1 MFKNL
6 RIGTKIALSISI
18 MMILI
23 FVAFTTISVTKTRE
37 AAQRQASHLAGEMAG
52 KYGNEVKGTIE
63 KALDASWAGAAAMV
77 SMSGFGQNLDREMVN
92 NFIKD
97 LTTSDSIFF
106 GTQIVLEPNALD
118 GRDSEYAGNP
128 KYGPNGEYGQYGWFQ
143 DGQWKLAEMHKN
155 DPNNTRAWYMIPR
168 DTKKAVLTEPY
179 TTDVVPEVMATV
191 SVPILKNN
199 KFIGVVG
206 IDFVLGS
213 FEKMVAKIHPY
224 GTGYAFIAS
233 HKGYCVAHPDKEL
246 VGKNITEA
254 FPEEDRRAI
263 SAAVENGE
271 TFQKVIISPLDGKEY
286 LFTFEPIMISGTP
299 TPWAMGL
306 ALPTDKI
313 FAEANNFLKLN
324 LILSALAIALVIGIS
339 LLVARGI
346 AKPISAMVKS
356 AQSIAAG
363 DFDKKADSSD
373 FGGEL
378 KTLNDALN
386 TMVEN
391 LVKFISTAEE
401 KSKEAEQQTEAAQKA
416 LEEARQA
423 KEAAERAKSEGMLQ
437 AARQLEGI
445 VEQVTSASEELSLQI
460 QESARG
466 SDIQR
471 ERTSE
476 TATAME
482 EMNAS
487 VLEVAQNA
495 SQAAESA
502 LDAKSNAENGGR
514 IVANVVSSINSVN
527 EASEKM
533 VRGLN
538 ELGTQAEGISQVITV
553 ITDIADQ
560 TNLLALNAAIEAAR
574 AGEAGRGFAVVADEV
589 RKLAEKTMQATQE
602 VAQAVHAIQS
612 ETRKN
617 IDEMDNAAG
626 MVSKSTE
633 YASQAGESLE
643 TIVGIVDETADQV
656 RAIATASEEQSA
668 ASEQINRG
676 TDEVNRIAAE
686 TAEAMNQSMI
696 AVSDLARLA
705 GDLQNLIDDLKNT

>member
-1 MFKNL
+1 MFQQLK
-6 RIGTKIALSISI
+6 IGTKIALGISI
-18 MMILI
+18 TMIII
-23 FVAFTTISVTKTRE
+23 FVAFTTITVNRTRD
-37 AAQRQASHLAGEMAG
+37 AAQRQATQLADEMAV

-63 KALDASWAGAAAMV
+63 RALDASWAGAAAIL
-77 SMSGFGQNLDREMVN
+77 SMSDYGQSLDREMVN
-92 NFIKD
+92 SFIKH
-97 LTTSDSIFF
+97 LTTSDPMFY
-106 GTQIVLEPNALD
+106 GTQIVLEPNELD
-118 GRDSEYAGNP
+118 GRDSEYIGSG

-143 DGQWKLAEMHKN
+143 DGKWTLAEMHKN

-168 DTKKAVLTEPY
+168 DTKKAILTEPY
-179 TTDVVPEVMATV
+179 TTDVVDEVMATV

-199 KFIGVVG
+199 RFIGVVG
-206 IDFVLGS
+206 IDFVLGA
-213 FEKMVAKIHPY
+213 FEKMVEDIKPY
-224 GTGYAFIAS
+224 ETGYAFIAS
-233 HKGYCVAHPDKEL
+233 NKGYCVAHPDKDL

-254 FPEEDRRAI
+254 FPEEDRQAI
-263 SAAVENGE
+263 SSAIENGR
-271 TFQKVIISPLDGKEY
+271 TFQETTVSPIDGKEY
-286 LFTFEPIMISGTP
+286 LFTFEPIVISGTP

-313 FAEANNFLKLN
+313 FAEANSFLKLN

-339 LLVARGI
+339 LAIARGI
-346 AKPISAMVKS
+346 AKPIGIMVSS

-363 DFDKKADSSD
+363 NFDTKVDSSS

-378 KTLNDALN
+378 KTLDDALSQ
-386 TMVEN
+386 MVQN
-391 LVKFISTAEE
+391 LIKFISTAEE
-401 KSKEAEQQTEAAQKA
+401 KSKEAEQQTEAANIA
-416 LEEARQA
+416 LEDARKA

-502 LDAKSNAENGGR
+502 LEAKTNAEKGGQ

-527 EASEKM
+527 EASGKM
-533 VRGLN
+533 VSGLN

-589 RKLAEKTMQATQE
+589 RKLAEKTMHATQE

-612 ETRKN
+612 ETQKN
-617 IDEMDNAAG
+617 ITEMDNAAG
-626 MVSKSTE
+626 MVAKSTE

-643 TIVGIVDETADQV
+643 TIVGIVDDTADQV

-686 TAEAMNQSMI
+686 TAEAMSQSMT

-705 GDLQNLIDDLKNT
+705 GDLQSLIDELKNT

>member
-6 RIGTKIALSISI
+6 KIGTKIALSISV

-23 FVAFTTISVTKTRE
+23 FVAFTAVTVNKTRE
-37 AAQRQASHLAGEMAG
+37 SSRTQAKELADEMAG
-52 KYGNEVKGTIE
+52 RYGNQVKGTIE

-77 SMSGFGQNLDREMVN
+77 SISEFGKGIDREMVN
-92 NFIKD
+92 SFIKD
-97 LTTSDSIFF
+97 LTASDPTFF
-106 GTQIVLEPNALD
+106 GTQIVLEPNELD
-118 GRDSEYAGNP
+118 GRDAEYKGNK
-128 KYGPNGEYGQYGWFQ
+128 KYGPNGEYGQYGWFEN
-143 DGQWKLAEMHKN
+143 GQWKMTEMHRN
-155 DPNNTRAWYMIPR
+155 DPNNTRSWYMIPR

-179 TTDVVPEVMATV
+179 TTDIVPEVMATV
-191 SVPILKNN
+191 SVPILKKN

-213 FEKMVAKIHPY
+213 FKEMTETIRPF
-224 GTGYAFIAS
+224 GTGYAFIVS
-233 HKGYCVAHPDKEL
+233 NKGYCVAHPDQEL

-254 FPEEDRRAI
+254 FPEKQRAAI
-263 SAAVENGE
+263 SKAIKSGE
-271 TFQKVIISPLDGKEY
+271 KFQEIMISPLDGREY
-286 LFTFEPIMISGTP
+286 FFTFEPIVISGTP
-299 TPWAMGL
+299 TPWSMGL

-313 FAEANNFLKLN
+313 FAEANSFLKLS
-324 LILSALAIALVIGIS
+324 LTLSVIAILLVIGVAF
-339 LLVARGI
+339 LVARSI
-346 AKPISAMVKS
+346 AKPIEIMVDG
-356 AQSIAAG
+356 AQKVANG
-363 DFDKKADSSD
+363 DFETTIDPSL

-378 KTLNDALN
+378 KTLNEALS
-386 TMVEN
+386 TMVDN
-391 LVKFISTAEE
+391 LVKFISTAED
-401 KSKEAEQQTEAAQKA
+401 KSKEAERQTEAATKA
-416 LEEARQA
+416 LEDARQA
-423 KEAAERAKSEGMLQ
+423 KEEAERAKSEGMLQ

-466 SDIQR
+466 SETQR
-471 ERTSE
+471 ERTAES
-476 TATAME
+476 ATAME
-482 EMNAS
+482 QMNAS

-502 LDAKSNAENGGR
+502 MDAKSNAENGGR

-527 EASEKM
+527 EASAKM
-533 VRGLN
+533 VSGLS
-538 ELGTQAEGISQVITV
+538 ELGTRAEGISQVITV

-612 ETRKN
+612 ETRRN
-617 IDEMDNAAG
+617 IDEMNNAAG
-626 MVSKSTE
+626 MVSKSTD
-633 YASQAGESLE
+633 YASQAGKSLE
-643 TIVGIVDETADQV
+643 TIVNIVDSTADQV

-676 TDEVNRIAAE
+676 TDEVNRIATE
-686 TAEAMNQSMI
+686 TAEAMHQSMI

-705 GDLQNLIDDLKNT
+705 GDLQNLIDDLKNG